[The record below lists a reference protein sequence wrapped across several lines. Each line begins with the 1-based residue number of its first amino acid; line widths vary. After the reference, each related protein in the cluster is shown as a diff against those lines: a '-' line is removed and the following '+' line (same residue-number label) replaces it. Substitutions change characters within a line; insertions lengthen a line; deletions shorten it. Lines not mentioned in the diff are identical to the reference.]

1 MNTLPLLAGALD
13 GVRILD
19 MTSVL
24 MGPYAT
30 QILADFG
37 ADVIKIESPAGDTTR
52 QIPPRRNAGM
62 GYVFLHLNRNKRSL
76 VLDLKQPAALDA
88 LLKLAATA
96 DLLVYNVRPKAM
108 ARLGL
113 SHERL
118 AAINP
123 RLTTVSLVGF
133 GQDGPY
139 AARPAYED
147 LIQGLIALP
156 AMLVD
161 AGSETPHFVPL
172 SISDRAVGLNAAI
185 AMVSA
190 LYRRERSGRGQ
201 EIQIP
206 MLETMA
212 QFTLGEH
219 MGGLT
224 FDPPLG
230 PPGYARTL
238 NKERRPFATRDGH
251 ICVIVYTDKH
261 WQAFLDLI
269 GEPDR
274 MREDPRLANIGAR
287 TEHAGVAYAL
297 IGDALRKRTTA
308 EWIEALGKADIP
320 AAPLNTL
327 ASLVEDPHLAASG
340 FFRINEHPSEGRIR
354 EMSVPS
360 KWSESPPTLRR
371 PAPRLG
377 EHSLELLREAGVS
390 EKDIEQMLASRAT
403 LAA

>member
-1 MNTLPLLAGALD
+1 MLTALAGALD

-37 ADVIKIESPAGDTTR
+37 ADVIKVESPTGDTTR
-52 QIPPRRNAGM
+52 QIPPKRNPGM

-76 VLDLKQPAALDA
+76 VLDLKQPEGLAA
-88 LLKLAATA
+88 LLKLAQGA

-113 SHERL
+113 SHDRL
-118 AAINP
+118 AALNP
-123 RLTTVSLVGF
+123 KIITISLVGF

-147 LIQGLIALP
+147 LIQGLIGLP
-156 AMLVD
+156 SMLVE

-190 LYRRERSGRGQ
+190 LYRRDRSGRGQ

-224 FDPPLG
+224 FEPPLG

-238 NKERRPFATRDGH
+238 NPERRPFATRDGY

-261 WQAFLDLI
+261 WRAFLELI
-269 GEPDR
+269 GEPGR
-274 MREDPRLANIGAR
+274 MQTDPRLRDISAR
-287 TEHAGVAYAL
+287 TVHSSASYAL
-297 IGDALRKRTTA
+297 IGEALRKRSTA
-308 EWIEALGKADIP
+308 EWMEALGKADIP
-320 AAPLNTL
+320 AAPMNTL
-327 ASLVEDPHLAASG
+327 DSLVNDPHLAAAG
-340 FFRINEHPSEGRIR
+340 FFQVNEHPSEGKIR

-377 EHSLELLREAGVS
+377 EHSAEILREAGYTD
-390 EKDIEQMLASRAT
+390 EHIERMAASRAT
-403 LAA
+403 LLA